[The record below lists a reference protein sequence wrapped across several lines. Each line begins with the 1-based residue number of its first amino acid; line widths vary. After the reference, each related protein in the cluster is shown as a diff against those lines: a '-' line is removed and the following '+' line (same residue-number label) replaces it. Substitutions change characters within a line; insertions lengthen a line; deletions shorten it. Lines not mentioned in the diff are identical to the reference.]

1 MILDKWLEG
10 SKQYK
15 EADKKIDDV
24 THCLV
29 VSVIHDKI
37 KHMKDVRV
45 RTRWQY
51 EDDYITVT
59 LTFTNSSNY
68 NIEMYSKFKIPHDII
83 NCAAINEHFL
93 QTSID
98 TMQTMDYYNQDV
110 YTELERVTYY
120 FNNRKG

>member
-15 EADKKIDDV
+15 EADKKIDDIS
-24 THCLV
+24 HCLV
-29 VSVIHDKI
+29 VSVIHDNI

-45 RTRWQY
+45 RTRWNY
-51 EDDYITVT
+51 EDDHVVVT

-68 NIEMYSKFKIPHDII
+68 NIEMYSKFKIPHDIL

-98 TMQTMDYYNQDV
+98 TMKTMDYYNEDV

-120 FNNRKG
+120 FNKKEG